1 MIRVL
6 IADDHELLRAG
17 LKMIISKTEDIVV
30 SGEASDGD
38 EVIEK
43 LKKDNFDIILLD
55 IAMPKKTGLE
65 VLKELKT
72 SEKKIPV
79 LILSTYSEEEYGNL
93 AIKEGASGYLTK
105 ENVPEKLIDT
115 IRNVSQTK

>member
-115 IRNVSQTK
+115 IRNVSETK